1 MKKLVK
7 VLLGISLGI
16 SVIYLGGSSVT
27 SPVGA
32 AGKQSPVVFGA
43 PKLAVIVNGKKVMF
57 DGGDPVMENGRVQV
71 PLRGVSEALGAEV
84 GFQGK
89 SVSYTKGDKTIS
101 LTLGSKVAKVDGK
114 SVTMDTTAKAVKGR
128 TYVPLRFVSEN
139 LGEKVSWD
147 KAGNWVWIGEKTILS
162 TDDEQFR
169 MRELGDFSKYYKKDS
184 YLLNNIS
191 DEPYEGIKVF
201 TTSQLPIQMADDF
214 IIYDMYLVKKD
225 GKDYIAVRSSKN
237 GTPIY
242 HMVAN
247 DSTKYRRDGLNAGT
261 KHGDGTI
268 TNFYPVLSSVD
279 KFVDGVYTENI
290 DWQKYN
296 LKTADYIAFDSIYP
310 KNYIVVFINPFK

>member
-169 MRELGDFSKYYKKDS
+169 MRELGDFSKYYKKDQ
-184 YLLNNIS
+184 YLLKNIS
-191 DEPYEGIKVF
+191 GIPYEGIKIF
-201 TTSQLPIQMADDF
+201 DFSQLPLQMGLDF
-214 IIYDMYLVKKD
+214 IIYDMYLVKINR
-225 GKDYIAVRSSKN
+225 KDYIAVRSTAN
-237 GTPIY
+237 GSPIY
-242 HMVAN
+242 HMVEN
-247 DSTKYRRDGLNAGT
+247 TYVKYRRDATAGNN
-261 KHGDGTI
+261 HGDGTV
-268 TNFYPVLSSVD
+268 TNYYPVISTSD
-279 KFVDGVYTENI
+279 KLVSGVYTNVDWENY
-290 DWQKYN
+290 D
-296 LKTADYIAFDSIYP
+296 LKTADYIGIETIHPD
-310 KNYIVVFINPFK
+310 NYIVAFNNPFK